1 MTKKTENLNNYL
13 NTLKGKIIG
22 AIIAS
27 IVVCLVGWK
36 DDIISRFDEGQALL
50 EQQEYDNKLDTALT
64 ARFSDYE
71 FMNKLMSSPY
81 MMDWRM
87 AERIKLTDEI
97 QHKDS
102 TKLKM
107 SAYLVKTT
115 GMNKVALM
123 DTMAVM
129 VIIHNENVKKKYVT
143 NSECIRNSK
152 EYGRGQHAMTS
163 N

>member
-1 MTKKTENLNNYL
+1 MSKRTNIVNDFL
-13 NTLKGKIIG
+13 NTFWGKFSG
-22 AIIAS
+22 AIAMML
-27 IVVCLVGWK
+27 VVVIVGWK
-36 DDIISRFDEGQALL
+36 DDLVSRFDEGQVLL
-50 EQQEYDNKLDTALT
+50 EQQEYDTKLDSALT
-64 ARFSDYE
+64 LRFTDYE

-129 VIIHNENVKKKYVT
+129 VIIHNENAKKKFVT

-152 EYGRGQHAMTS
+152 EYGRGQHAMTRQ
-163 N
+163 